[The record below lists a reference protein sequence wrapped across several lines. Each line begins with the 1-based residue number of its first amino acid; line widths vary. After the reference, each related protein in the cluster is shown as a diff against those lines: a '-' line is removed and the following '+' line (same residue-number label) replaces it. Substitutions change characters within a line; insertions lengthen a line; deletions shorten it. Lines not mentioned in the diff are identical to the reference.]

1 MVENIEVLVHSSIRI
16 NGEKVIYIDP
26 FMIEEEQHNAD
37 IILITHN
44 HHDHFSPEDI
54 QKIQKED
61 TIYVVPEKMNKDIEK
76 LNLSDENILFVKS
89 NQEFEVKNIKMETIP
104 AYNTIKPFHP
114 KHNGWVGYVITL
126 QNERIYIAGDTDINE
141 DNKKVKCDIA
151 LVPIGGTF
159 TMNAQKAAEFVNM
172 IKPKIAIPMHYGSIV
187 GKKEM
192 ATEFKDKVD
201 ADIQVV
207 MKLR

>member
-1 MVENIEVLVHSSIRI
+1 MVENIEVLVHSNIRI

-76 LNLSDENILFVKS
+76 LNLSYENILFVKS

-141 DNKKVKCDIA
+141 DNTKVKCDIA
-151 LVPIGGTF
+151 LVPIGGTY
-159 TMNAQKAAEFVNM
+159 TMNAQKAAEFVNI
-172 IKPKIAIPMHYGSIV
+172 IKPKIAIPMHYRSIV
-187 GKKEM
+187 GNKEM

-201 ADIQVV
+201 ADIQVA
-207 MKLR
+207 MKLG